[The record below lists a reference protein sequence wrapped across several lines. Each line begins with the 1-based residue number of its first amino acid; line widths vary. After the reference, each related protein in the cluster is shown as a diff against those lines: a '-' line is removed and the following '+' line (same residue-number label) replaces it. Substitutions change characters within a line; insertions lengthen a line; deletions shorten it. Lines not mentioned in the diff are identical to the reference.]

1 MELCKNLYPCCCNS
15 FCFSLPNGIL
25 SLNTIIKVFHA
36 MKIRIICYRG
46 WLNIGYLLEWLFD
59 LLSYSRLW
67 TFLVFQVILIWLSN
81 QYPLVQ
87 DCATRNLNVLTFN
100 LQNSNSANLELEKT
114 WQTGITQAKT
124 QNTRGKFGLDTCS
137 NLTVW
142 YSMKLKLGKKWARS
156 RTI

>member
-1 MELCKNLYPCCCNS
+1 MELCKNLYQCCCNS
-15 FCFSLPNGIL
+15 FSLPDGIL

-87 DCATRNLNVLTFN
+87 DCATRNSNILTFN
-100 LQNSNSANLELEKT
+100 LQNSNSAKFDLENTWKT
-114 WQTGITQAKT
+114 RITGAKTRNNQAKVE
-124 QNTRGKFGLDTCS
+124 LDTCS
-137 NLTVW
+137 NSTVW
-142 YSMKLKLGKKWARS
+142 SSMKLKLDIKWAPS
-156 RTI
+156 STTN

>member
-15 FCFSLPNGIL
+15 FCFSLPDGIL

-87 DCATRNLNVLTFN
+87 DCATRNSNILTFN
-100 LQNSNSANLELEKT
+100 LQNSNSVCQFSPYLSEKT
-114 WQTGITQAKT
+114 NRLFFRNGSIKSLKNHVST
-124 QNTRGKFGLDTCS
+124 
-137 NLTVW
+137 TVSIW
-142 YSMKLKLGKKWARS
+142 VETVKLGH
-156 RTI
+156 